1 VHRLTSSILFA
12 SLVSLAAAGCSK
24 PPRYVHPS
32 ADMGAVKNVAVLPFE
47 SLVNEKLAAERV
59 QKIFFTALLHTGVFD
74 LVEPGQVLQTLR
86 RSQIDPAATTPDD
99 IKRLGK
105 ELKVQAIEF
114 DDGRS
119 GGSVPA
125 PRVKIQIRMV
135 DTESATTLWSTTL
148 SRSGVPLSGRLFGVG
163 GDPATTVAEDLL
175 REEAALLAR

>member
-1 VHRLTSSILFA
+1 
-12 SLVSLAAAGCSK
+12 
-24 PPRYVHPS
+24 
-32 ADMGAVKNVAVLPFE
+32 
-47 SLVNEKLAAERV
+47 
-59 QKIFFTALLHTGVFD
+59 
-74 LVEPGQVLQTLR
+74 VLQTLR

-105 ELKVQAIEF
+105 ELKVQAIFLGSVLEF